1 MSSGVRCT
9 PLPERVPAEPEND
22 SCKGMSRRCHE
33 VERSASGLSCSVA
46 ARSAGGIVAVA
57 PTAGS
62 SDDVVADGLYD
73 CGALVVDPSEAG
85 WLDWST
91 CGWPYWLG

>member
-1 MSSGVRCT
+1 
-9 PLPERVPAEPEND
+9 
-22 SCKGMSRRCHE
+22 
-33 VERSASGLSCSVA
+33 LSCSVA

-73 CGALVVDPSEAG
+73 GGALVVDPSAAG

-91 CGWPYWLG
+91 CGWPYWLGWPYSDPGPGCEPSPYCDPAP